1 MELMEAVFGEPPSS
15 YTDVKSGTT
24 KLTLYFRERP
34 PAGRFLRRDLA
45 AGLARIAD
53 CGLSVK
59 PGNISCARVPAEDWA
74 QSWKRHFKPL
84 EIGSALLIKP
94 TWSRRRPKKGQKL
107 VTLDPGLSFGTGRHP
122 TTGFCLRQ
130 LAARR
135 KTLEKQSFLDIGTG
149 SGILAIAAAKLGYLP
164 VCAFDHDPEAVR
176 IARSNA
182 RKNGVEKKIT
192 FSEQDVT
199 KLPRRGAT
207 KYSLICANLVS
218 NLLLQTS
225 EIIAARLSAEATL
238 IIAGIL
244 TEEFERV
251 RTAYEAGG
259 LRLVAGRS
267 EKEWRSGA
275 FKWH

>member
-1 MELMEAVFGEPPSS
+1 MEAVFGEPPSS
-15 YTDVKSGTT
+15 YTDVKRRTT
-24 KLTLYFRERP
+24 KLTVYLRERP
-34 PAGRFLRRDLA
+34 PTGRFLRSELA
-45 AGLARIAD
+45 AGLVRIAG

-59 PGNISCARVPAEDWA
+59 PANISSARVPAEDWA

-94 TWSRRRPKKGQKL
+94 SWSRRPPKKGQKL
-107 VTLDPGLSFGTGRHP
+107 VTLDPGLSFGTGQHP

-130 LAARR
+130 LASRR
-135 KTLEKQSFLDIGTG
+135 KTREKQSFLDIGTG
-149 SGILAIAAAKLGYLP
+149 SGILAIAAAKLGYTP
-164 VCAFDHDPEAVR
+164 VRAFDHDPEAVR
-176 IARSNA
+176 IGRSNA
-182 RKNGVEKKIT
+182 RKNSVAKKIT
-192 FSEQDVT
+192 FSQQDVT
-199 KLPRRGAT
+199 KLPRRGAA

-225 EIIAARLSAEATL
+225 GIIAARLSGEGTL

-251 RTAYEAGG
+251 RTAYEAAG

-275 FKWH
+275 FRWR